1 MTDPKKTKEEIEAE
15 LQATIEEAENLPDT
29 PEEDDEEETPDEETP
44 KETKDEEKVEE
55 KEESEEE
62 IDEEDKTYREKF
74 TQSTREAQILA
85 AREKKLHDAIEAGKS
100 IPEPTDEEM
109 AIDFPDWDVMSETER
124 KLAKKVY
131 VSDKRSELL
140 EEVTKES
147 KDYAAWNDKVD
158 KFLDNPQSLIDNP
171 ELEGK
176 VDEFKVFATK
186 PTRRGVDFET
196 LVSSFLWEAGKTIKK
211 NKGKQMETGTG
222 GPNDKPDLKGD
233 KISTKEAASLM
244 KKDYKKYKELLLAG
258 KIDTSDIH

>member
-1 MTDPKKTKEEIEAE
+1 MIDPKKTKEEIEAE

-29 PEEDDEEETPDEETP
+29 PEEDDEEEVAEETT
-44 KETKDEEKVEE
+44 EDEEKPEETQEEE
-55 KEESEEE
+55 KEEE
-62 IDEEDKTYREKF
+62 IDEEEKTYREKF
-74 TQSTREAQILA
+74 THSTRESQILK
-85 AREKKLHDAIEAGKS
+85 AREKKLHDAIEAGKA

-109 AIDFPDWDVMSETER
+109 AIDYPDWDVMSETER